1 MAEHAGFS
9 LNIWDN
15 DNDFLQGEKDR
26 LMAHKILNIISRTKR
41 YRYL

>member
-26 LMAHKILNIISRTKR
+26 LMAQDSEHNIKDQKI
-41 YRYL
+41 